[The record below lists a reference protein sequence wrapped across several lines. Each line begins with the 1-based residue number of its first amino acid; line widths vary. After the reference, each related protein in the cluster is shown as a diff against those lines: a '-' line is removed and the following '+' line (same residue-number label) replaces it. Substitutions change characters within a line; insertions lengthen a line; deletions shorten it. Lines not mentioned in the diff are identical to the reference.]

1 MNTNNGGIT
10 NIDVLSVG
18 ALYVGGKRFRDIIK
32 SLISDD
38 VLEQQ
43 EIDDIRNLLNYLN
56 TTALNQPW
64 IINNDNRNAVLK
76 TAIDLINTRLQYLD
90 TTALSQSWVINNDNR
105 NAILKSRIDGHVI

>member
-1 MNTNNGGIT
+1 MTTNNGGIT

-18 ALYVGGKRFRDIIK
+18 ALYVGGKRFRDIIR
-32 SLISDD
+32 SLISED

-43 EIDDIRNLLNYLN
+43 EINDLRNILLYLN

-76 TAIDLINTRLQYLD
+76 TAIDLINTRLLYID
-90 TTALSQSWVINNDNR
+90 TA
-105 NAILKSRIDGHVI
+105 AA